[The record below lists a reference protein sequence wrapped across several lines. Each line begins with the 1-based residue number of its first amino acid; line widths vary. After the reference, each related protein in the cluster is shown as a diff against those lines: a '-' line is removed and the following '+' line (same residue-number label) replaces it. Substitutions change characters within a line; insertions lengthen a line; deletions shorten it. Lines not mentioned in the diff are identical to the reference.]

1 MYSFLKIDLKSI
13 QEEIE
18 EEEEEQEE
26 EERYTGQGNFWNPLW
41 ITSICFRFLS
51 TLHVLVE
58 FMYLSDEPSRP
69 V

>member
-26 EERYTGQGNFWNPLW
+26 EERYTGQGNF
-41 ITSICFRFLS
+41 
-51 TLHVLVE
+51 
-58 FMYLSDEPSRP
+58 
-69 V
+69 